1 MALATAPGGAYA
13 QGQTCRSIGIGQSLR
28 GVVGVIG
35 FFSGTDDI
43 LVVQIADGF
52 IAGRVGLFSRTGEV
66 LRQGQA
72 EARAQCFFIGAGAG
86 RVRGLE
92 EVDILARGHVQI
104 LGRGQPGTGHIDV
117 LPGID
122 RDVVIGRD
130 LAGRIL
136 RVGLGVALGR
146 LLIAHEEA
154 GLVQAQDAFHAEAG
168 GKFLLAVGGGVGAA
182 ENVGIPSGI
191 DGHVIARAEAGTHNG
206 RVARGR
212 ERDVLSGGQCR
223 ALAGAA
229 RALLFFALGAVEARK
244 GAAPAQAEAG
254 LLFVIPGR
262 GLVFAVHNGHVAVA
276 GHEVDIVHGG
286 QIGGREADALARV
299 QGDVLSDE
307 VGFYLGQRGVAL
319 LLGRGTEAQRA
330 HGGLGVA
337 EIGTVLCRGHVD
349 VAAGGHGKVLA
360 ADQIGA
366 HHRGVAG

>member
-1 MALATAPGGAYA
+1 M
-13 QGQTCRSIGIGQSLR
+13 
-28 GVVGVIG
+28 
-35 FFSGTDDI
+35 
-43 LVVQIADGF
+43 
-52 IAGRVGLFSRTGEV
+52 
-66 LRQGQA
+66 
-72 EARAQCFFIGAGAG
+72 
-86 RVRGLE
+86 E

-104 LGRGQPGTGHIDV
+104 LGCGQPGTGHVDV

-130 LAGRIL
+130 LAGRVL

-168 GKFLLAVGGGVGAA
+168 GKFFLAVGGGVGAA

-212 ERDVLSGGQCR
+212 ERDVLPGGQCR

-229 RALLFFALGAVEARK
+229 RALLLLALGAVEAGK

-276 GHEVDIVHGG
+276 GREVDIAYGV
-286 QIGGREADALARV
+286 QVGGREADALARV
-299 QGDVLSDE
+299 QGDILADE
-307 VGFYLGQRGVAL
+307 VGFYLGQ
-319 LLGRGTEAQRA
+319 
-330 HGGLGVA
+330 
-337 EIGTVLCRGHVD
+337 
-349 VAAGGHGKVLA
+349 
-360 ADQIGA
+360 
-366 HHRGVAG
+366 